1 MSSKL
6 KDALAAL
13 KAALNE
19 LKPAGS
25 DGFEGLLA
33 EILNEITCQD
43 FRLASSGL
51 QLGIDGETLAGLN
64 HIAFEG
70 KLYRGSIN
78 KSEVL
83 TKITSIISKT
93 SPPDIWVLGA
103 SVEANTQLLE
113 QMQPAAKK
121 NGVAT
126 LILDWPKASTV
137 PPLAAA
143 CAMAAGRTHDFL
155 KVHVADKPLV
165 KKVEAALKVIAN
177 DASFSAASDQIAGQL
192 APASLGIPIAL
203 ERNASW
209 LNNVFANPAE
219 ARMQLGQRL
228 APTAKW
234 PLPTQPRQDLVSSIQ
249 EGVATFDAPKIVAIL
264 GSEGVGKSWIVAQSW
279 QASPKPPVTV
289 IVPAIDILP
298 DSLTDFEGF
307 LIGKLVEQTDDGR
320 I

>member
-137 PPLAAA
+137 PPLA
-143 CAMAAGRTHDFL
+143 
-155 KVHVADKPLV
+155 P
-165 KKVEAALKVIAN
+165 
-177 DASFSAASDQIAGQL
+177 
-192 APASLGIPIAL
+192 
-203 ERNASW
+203 
-209 LNNVFANPAE
+209 
-219 ARMQLGQRL
+219 
-228 APTAKW
+228 
-234 PLPTQPRQDLVSSIQ
+234 
-249 EGVATFDAPKIVAIL
+249 
-264 GSEGVGKSWIVAQSW
+264 GSRHA
-279 QASPKPPVTV
+279 
-289 IVPAIDILP
+289 
-298 DSLTDFEGF
+298 
-307 LIGKLVEQTDDGR
+307 
-320 I
+320 